1 MLIAGERGSRKHG
14 SEHNEPPQKSEA
26 ARTPV
31 GQQHISEVW
40 KLRLGLIK
48 AQHLPKK
55 HFHSGHVSSALMGTP
70 DPFVT
75 FEIPGQ
81 QQQKSKAITNS
92 LNPVWNE
99 EFVFDVHDE
108 KQELVLKV
116 FDLHE
121 VTKNDLVGDLIG
133 EVRLKLSELSSFLN
147 TKSSTRTFNIMNATP
162 GHAQQGRPVIGNDSE
177 TATVTLLLSA
187 SNKESA
193 HGLGDEEADLY
204 YVQQQEALLLKQV
217 LKFTCFTSTTVQILP
232 QLLMMSVCS
241 TSSCEH
247 KKSFS
252 SKSSTSSSTQLHRC
266 QLYSCICQESK
277 SNKTKN

>member
-14 SEHNEPPQKSEA
+14 SEHGSEHNEPPQKSET

-55 HFHSGHVSSALMGTP
+55 PLHNGHVSSALMGT
-70 DPFVT
+70 FVT

-81 QQQKSKAITNS
+81 QQQESKAITNS
-92 LNPVWNE
+92 LNYEWNE

-108 KQELVLKV
+108 KQELVLGV
-116 FDLHE
+116 FDLDE
-121 VTKNDLVGDLIG
+121 VTKNDLMGDMIG
-133 EVRLKLSELSSFLN
+133 EVRLKLSELSSLLN
-147 TKSSTRTFNIMNATP
+147 TKSTGQSSTRTFTIMNATP

-187 SNKESA
+187 SNKESV

-204 YVQQQEALLLKQV
+204 YVRQQEALLLKQV
-217 LKFTCFTSTTVQILP
+217 LKFTCFTSTKLQILP
-232 QLLMMSVCS
+232 QLLMMSV
-241 TSSCEH
+241 
-247 KKSFS
+247 
-252 SKSSTSSSTQLHRC
+252 
-266 QLYSCICQESK
+266 
-277 SNKTKN
+277 